1 MSEFQTYRPRSQ
13 TMTRTT
19 SAACTGSAPTT
30 LCACYSAHC
39 SRCGRHRIDT
49 SSIGRHMELV
59 EGALTCADCAAEFR
73 VSAAQLQG
81 AMYSAPTATMPV
93 PCKADY
99 LRGADTMS
107 EAGFHAVAA
116 TLRAAAKYAPEQPI
130 ALMRWTQVPERFQS
144 YPAFALD
151 SAEWSAHCAAFRQW
165 CAAEGVHYY
174 ASPRESFSEREAVA
188 EAVAAGASKLLLEDM
203 S

>member
-1 MSEFQTYRPRSQ
+1 
-13 TMTRTT
+13 MTRTT
-19 SAACTGSAPTT
+19 SAACTGSTPTT

-130 ALMRWTQVPERFQS
+130 ALMRWAEVPKEFQS
-144 YPAFALD
+144 YPQGPLD
-151 SAEWSAHCAAFRQW
+151 GPEWKDYTARFSAWRT
-165 CAAEGVHYY
+165 AEGVHYY
-174 ASPRESFSEREAVA
+174 ARPREYFSEREAVQ
-188 EAVAAGASKLLLEDM
+188 EAVEAGATKLLLEDM